1 MVNHPEVLAIIPAR
15 GGSKGLPRKNIR
27 SLAGHPLIAYSIAAG
42 LQAGLVTRTI
52 VSTDDEEIAAVARKY
67 GAETPFLR
75 PAEFAQDNTLD
86 LPVFQHALTW
96 LTEHEDYQPEV
107 VVQLRPTSPV
117 RPPSL
122 VDDAVRMLLANP
134 AASSVRGLVP
144 SGQNPHKMWR
154 VDPET
159 GIMRNLIDV
168 TGIDEPYNAP
178 RQSLPQTFWQTGH
191 IDAIR
196 PDVILKQNSMS
207 GPQMMALMIDPRYAV
222 DIDQLMDLQ
231 KTEWLIYNTGLD
243 MVHPGWKRR
252 PLPEKVSLIVFDF
265 DGVMTDNRVWVDQEG
280 REMVAANRS
289 DSLGLE
295 ILRSQSSI
303 QVFVMSKETNPVVAA
318 RCRKMKVPMLQAVD
332 DKASA
337 LKHLLAEKTIDP
349 SEVIYMGNDTNDLPC
364 FPLAACAVVPADAQP
379 QVLFEADIIL
389 RSMGGRGAV
398 RELCDMLLARYN
410 R

>member
-1 MVNHPEVLAIIPAR
+1 MVGRPEVLVVVPAR

-27 SLAGHPLIAYSIAAG
+27 PLAGHPLIAYSIAAG
-42 LQAGLVTRTI
+42 LQSRSVTRTI
-52 VSTDDEEIAAVARKY
+52 VSTDDEEIAAVARNY

-75 PAEFAQDNTLD
+75 PPEFAQDNTLD

-96 LTEHEDYQPEV
+96 LAEHEDYRPDV

-117 RPPSL
+117 RPTSL
-122 VDDAVRMLLANP
+122 VDDGVGMLLNNLD
-134 AASSVRGLVP
+134 ASSVRGLVP

-159 GIMRNLIDV
+159 GVMRNLIDV
-168 TGIDEPYNAP
+168 AGVEEPYNAP

-191 IDAIR
+191 IDVIR
-196 PDVILKQNSMS
+196 PAVILQGGSMS
-207 GPQMMALMIDPRYAV
+207 GPKMMALMIDPRYAV
-222 DIDQLMDLQ
+222 DIDQLMDIQ
-231 KTEWLIYNTGLD
+231 KTEWLIYNAGLE
-243 MVHPGWKRR
+243 MIHPGHKRR
-252 PLPEKVSLIVFDF
+252 ALPEKVSLVVFDF
-265 DGVMTDNRVWVDQEG
+265 DGVMTDNRVWVDQDG

-295 ILRSQSSI
+295 ILRSHAGI
-303 QVFVMSKETNPVVAA
+303 QVFVLSKETNAVVAA

-332 DKASA
+332 DKATA
-337 LKHLLAEKTIDP
+337 FRQLLADKGIDA
-349 SEVIYMGNDTNDLPC
+349 SEVIYMGNDSNDLPC
-364 FPLAACAVVPADAQP
+364 FPLAGCAVAPADAQP
-379 QVLFEADIIL
+379 EVLFEADIIL
-389 RSMGGRGAV
+389 RKEGGRGAV